1 MKPKKILHTTQ
12 IDWIRIELKNLIDA
26 RHPLVSVSHEIHW
39 SMFEKEF
46 GLSFTDEGR
55 PAVDTRLM
63 VSLHYLKYTYD
74 LSDEEVIAR
83 WSENPYWQ
91 YFSGRQYFEHGLP
104 VDPSSL
110 TRWRKRI
117 GGSGAETLFKE
128 TIQSAIKNGYLKTKD
143 CQKVSVDTTVQT
155 KAVRFPT
162 DARLYDRM
170 RSKLVKSAEVENIQL
185 RQTYDRVGPRSLRR
199 QQNYSHAKQ
208 FKRSARETRRLK
220 TILGRVTRDIE
231 RKNETGSTIL
241 KDQLDLANRL
251 LKQERFS
258 KEKIYSIHEPQVECI
273 AKGKMHKRYEFGN
286 KVAFVVSAK
295 KNWIL
300 GAKGFSGNPYDGHTL
315 KESLKQ
321 ASRLTK
327 VAIQWAVCDKGYRG
341 HDVKTTE
348 VSIVPRK
355 KNYASLSIRKWWR
368 RRNAIEPII
377 GHQKS
382 DHRLE
387 RNQLAGKLGDEM
399 NVMFCASG
407 FNLKKLLRAF
417 CAWFELL
424 FDSALNNNQ
433 RLRIA

>member
-170 RSKLVKSAEVENIQL
+170 RSKLVKS
-185 RQTYDRVGPRSLRR
+185 
-199 QQNYSHAKQ
+199 
-208 FKRSARETRRLK
+208 
-220 TILGRVTRDIE
+220 
-231 RKNETGSTIL
+231 
-241 KDQLDLANRL
+241 
-251 LKQERFS
+251 
-258 KEKIYSIHEPQVECI
+258 PQI
-273 AKGKMHKRYEFGN
+273 
-286 KVAFVVSAK
+286 
-295 KNWIL
+295 
-300 GAKGFSGNPYDGHTL
+300 
-315 KESLKQ
+315 
-321 ASRLTK
+321 
-327 VAIQWAVCDKGYRG
+327 
-341 HDVKTTE
+341 
-348 VSIVPRK
+348 
-355 KNYASLSIRKWWR
+355 
-368 RRNAIEPII
+368 
-377 GHQKS
+377 
-382 DHRLE
+382 
-387 RNQLAGKLGDEM
+387 
-399 NVMFCASG
+399 
-407 FNLKKLLRAF
+407 
-417 CAWFELL
+417 
-424 FDSALNNNQ
+424 
-433 RLRIA
+433 